1 MKLQCSVSRKSQHGV
16 VLIMT
21 LFTLFIVIALITQLS
36 IGAEVLYQASNN
48 RATELQMNLVAR
60 TSAQELIGLIR
71 DDANGEASEGGF
83 SSALSGGAMS
93 MPEGLADGM
102 GGGGGFGGGGQ
113 GDAEGDEAEGDDPE
127 GDDPEGEGEEDA
139 NVDSFEDAW
148 ARPMRMQLGDFEMT
162 TFVDDE
168 NAKYSL
174 VMLAEKDPEERDTAV
189 ERTVRILDALR
200 DDFDDDLSE
209 SDARIIVDEIIR
221 WMNPDSR
228 SVDWPRPPRL
238 SFDEEE
244 HETLLL
250 NSLEE
255 LMLIEGITPALFYD
269 QVRDG
274 DRIAPGIESVFT
286 VYTLPKFTTAGEVSL
301 DDGGGEGIDEEQVDE
316 ALSDDASTG
325 GSEEEITN
333 NAGNVVDGEGGMKGV
348 LDLASSVG
356 IKININTAPRAVVE
370 GLFPTYELP
379 PVKTEALLEWRNE
392 VDEDAL
398 AERQDNEE
406 DLENIELRESIFGV
420 NENEPKKFFK
430 TLADLANV
438 PGFNSEDLEPETE
451 GEIQELLGVQ
461 SEIFSIY
468 IYVRRSSLEG
478 FEQESYYHEPPGTVL
493 RLKAVIWRAPA
504 EDGTKIVYLR
514 DWHRVPYTRWR
525 IPDFQRDLPSFEV
538 QKYE

>member
-1 MKLQCSVSRKSQHGV
+1 MKLQRSVSRKSQHGV

-48 RATELQMNLVAR
+48 RATELQMNLVGR

-71 DDANGEASEGGF
+71 DDASGEASQGGF

-93 MPEGLADGM
+93 MPEGLDG
-102 GGGGGFGGGGQ
+102 GLVGDNGFGAQ
-113 GDAEGDEAEGDDPE
+113 GEADAEGDEAEG
-127 GDDPEGEGEEDA
+127 EGEEEVQ
-139 NVDSFEDAW
+139 VDSFEDAW

-174 VMLAEKDPEERDTAV
+174 VLLTEKDVEKRDEAI
-189 ERTVRILDALR
+189 ERTIRILDALR
-200 DDFDDDLSE
+200 EDFDDDLSE
-209 SDARIIVDEIIR
+209 SDARMIVDEIIS

-228 SVDWPRPPRL
+228 SFDWPQAPRL

-269 QVRDG
+269 QVRDD

-286 VYTLPKFTTAGEVSL
+286 VYTLPKFTTAGETAL
-301 DDGGGEGIDEEQVDE
+301 DGGEGINEEQVDD
-316 ALSDDASTG
+316 ALSDDSEAG
-325 GSEEEITN
+325 GSEEEVTN
-333 NAGNVVDGEGGMKGV
+333 NAGNVIDGEGGMKGV
-348 LDLASSVG
+348 LDLASVTG
-356 IKININTAPRAVVE
+356 TRININTAPRAVVE

-379 PVKTEALLEWRNE
+379 PVKTEAILEWRNE
-392 VDEDAL
+392 VDEEAL
-398 AERQDNEE
+398 AEREDDQGGDSE
-406 DLENIELRESIFGV
+406 DLEDIELRESIFGV
-420 NENEPKKFFK
+420 NEDEPKQFFK
-430 TLADLANV
+430 TLADLEKV
-438 PGFNSEDLEPETE
+438 PGFDSEELDPETE
-451 GEIQELLGVQ
+451 GEIQELLGVE

-478 FEQESYYHEPPGTVL
+478 FEQESYYDEPPGIVL

-504 EDGTKIVYLR
+504 EEGTKIVYLR
-514 DWHRVPYTRWR
+514 DWHTVPYTRWR
-525 IPDFQRDLPSFEV
+525 IPDFQRDLPSFEA

>member
-1 MKLQCSVSRKSQHGV
+1 
-16 VLIMT
+16 
-21 LFTLFIVIALITQLS
+21 
-36 IGAEVLYQASNN
+36 
-48 RATELQMNLVAR
+48 
-60 TSAQELIGLIR
+60 
-71 DDANGEASEGGF
+71 
-83 SSALSGGAMS
+83 
-93 MPEGLADGM
+93 
-102 GGGGGFGGGGQ
+102 
-113 GDAEGDEAEGDDPE
+113 
-127 GDDPEGEGEEDA
+127 
-139 NVDSFEDAW
+139 
-148 ARPMRMQLGDFEMT
+148 MRMQLGDFEMT

-174 VMLAEKDPEERDTAV
+174 VMLTEKDVEKRDEAI

-209 SDARIIVDEIIR
+209 SDARMIVDEIIR

-228 SVDWPRPPRL
+228 SIDWPQPPRL

-269 QVRDG
+269 QVRDD

-286 VYTLPKFTTAGEVSL
+286 VYTLPKFTTAGETTL
-301 DDGGGEGIDEEQVDE
+301 DGGEDIDEEQVED
-316 ALSDDASTG
+316 ALSDDAEAG

-333 NAGNVVDGEGGMKGV
+333 NAGNVIDGEGGMKGV
-348 LDLASSVG
+348 LDLASGVG
-356 IKININTAPRAVVE
+356 IKINMNTAPRAVVE

-430 TLADLANV
+430 TLADLEKV
-438 PGFNSEDLEPETE
+438 PGFDSEGLDPETK

-514 DWHRVPYTRWR
+514 DWHKVPYTRWR
-525 IPDFQRDLPSFEV
+525 IPDFQRDLPSFEA

>member
-1 MKLQCSVSRKSQHGV
+1 
-16 VLIMT
+16 MT

-48 RATELQMNLVAR
+48 RAAEIQMNLVGR

-71 DDANGEASEGGF
+71 DDANGEASQGGF

-93 MPEGLADGM
+93 MPEGLTDGM
-102 GGGGGFGGGGQ
+102 GGEFGGGAQ
-113 GDAEGDEAEGDDPE
+113 GEAGDERDGGGET
-127 GDDPEGEGEEDA
+127 EGEGEEDA
-139 NVDSFEDAW
+139 NVDSFEDSW

-174 VMLAEKDPEERDTAV
+174 VLLAEKDVEKRDEAIG
-189 ERTVRILDALR
+189 RTVRILDALR
-200 DDFDDDLSE
+200 DDFADDLSE
-209 SDARIIVDEIIR
+209 SDARMIVDEIIL

-228 SVDWPRPPRL
+228 SVDWPQPPRL

-286 VYTLPKFTTAGEVSL
+286 VYSLPKFTTAGEVSL
-301 DDGGGEGIDEEQVDE
+301 DEGEGLDEEQVDE

-325 GSEEEITN
+325 DSEEEVTN

-348 LDLASSVG
+348 LDLVSSVG

-392 VDEDAL
+392 VDDDAL

-406 DLENIELRESIFGV
+406 ELEDIELRESIFGV
-420 NENEPKKFFK
+420 NENEPKQFFK
-430 TLADLANV
+430 TLADLEKV

-468 IYVRRSSLEG
+468 VYVRRSSLEG

-514 DWHRVPYTRWR
+514 DWHKVPYTRWR
-525 IPDFQRDLPSFEV
+525 IPDFQRDLPSFEA